1 MARKSGSCSD
11 CLFISGS
18 YRVLDTETSMN
29 SRVGTCRK
37 GFVRGLIVENKEQV
51 VFVELN
57 ARKVEF
63 PTRFEDMQEWF
74 MHTGA
79 AAKG

>member
-1 MARKSGSCSD
+1 
-11 CLFISGS
+11 
-18 YRVLDTETSMN
+18 MN